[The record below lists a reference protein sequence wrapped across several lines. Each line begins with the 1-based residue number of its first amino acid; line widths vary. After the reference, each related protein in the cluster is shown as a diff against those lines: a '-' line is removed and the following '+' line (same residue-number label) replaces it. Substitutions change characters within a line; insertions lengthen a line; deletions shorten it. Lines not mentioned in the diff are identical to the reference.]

1 MWETL
6 FAVVVGGLLTLSGTW
21 LIEGRREKAERK
33 KRRAEKLEE
42 LVAAVYEHKHW
53 LDLVENI
60 RVFGGTDAK
69 PMSPF
74 AKVEAIATVHFP
86 QFLPK
91 LTQLESAAHDYELW
105 MLDAAS
111 KRLTTGKPDTNGHKE
126 AYAGYATKRGEAL
139 KEMRE
144 YARREFQ

>member
-6 FAVVVGGLLTLSGTW
+6 VAVVVGGALTLGGTW
-21 LIEGRREKAERK
+21 LIENRKDKNERK
-33 KRRAEKLEE
+33 MQRAEKLEE

-60 RVFGGTDAK
+60 RVFGGTEQK

-74 AKVEAIATVHFP
+74 AKIEAIATVHFP
-86 QFLPK
+86 QFLQN

-105 MLDAAS
+105 MLDAGK
-111 KRLTTGKPDTNGHKE
+111 KRLATGNADPSGHKDVYA
-126 AYAGYATKRGEAL
+126 AYATRRGEVL

-144 YARREFQ
+144 YAKAEFR